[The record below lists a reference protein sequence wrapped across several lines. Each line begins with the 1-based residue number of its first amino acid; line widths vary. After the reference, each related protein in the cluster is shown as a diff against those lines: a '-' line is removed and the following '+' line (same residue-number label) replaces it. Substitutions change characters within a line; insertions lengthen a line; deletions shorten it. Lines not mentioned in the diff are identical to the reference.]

1 MNNIRHFMIGGG
13 ATFIKAAS
21 IFKRRS
27 TYLPN
32 ELFAYISDAK
42 LYTYL
47 FLNRRYLFIY
57 LLLETV
63 FLLAEFNKNLG

>member
-47 FLNRRYLFIY
+47 FLNRRYLFI
-57 LLLETV
+57 
-63 FLLAEFNKNLG
+63 FFFFFA